1 MAWDIQINPTAESI
15 PINYG
20 LVELLSKW
28 AVDYEMKYCY
38 IEKAPDLVAALQ
50 AYRSADEAEARA
62 VANLIGHPSALEGED
77 RLELLFGH

>member
-38 IEKAPDLVAALQ
+38 VEKDPDLVAALRK
-50 AYRSADEAEARA
+50 YRPADDVEARA
-62 VANLIGHPSALEGED
+62 VANLIGHLSALEDED
-77 RLELLFGH
+77 RVELLFGH